1 MTANIEEDCL
11 AALAH
16 LDHGGV
22 NWIPSHHLRDEMEVA
37 DAWIW
42 EGITVSC
49 PLESA
54 PEQIERRK
62 SSATYYALPKVRISA
77 VGGNE

>member
-11 AALAH
+11 AALAR

-49 PLESA
+49 PLGLA
-54 PEQIERRK
+54 PEQLRDGNRVPLTRLCQ
-62 SSATYYALPKVRISA
+62 SS
-77 VGGNE
+77 